1 MKYQDLNRLLSQ
13 DTMAKDWVGEVVDSE
28 DPETQ
33 FRCKI
38 KVYGLFD
45 ELETE
50 NIPWAFPANKS
61 IFASNDN
68 GGYGSGSVPKV
79 GTLMKVRFANGDIY
93 SPEYYSIQNINSAMQ
108 SEIEGDYQGTH
119 VLAYDED
126 ADFKILYQPETG
138 IKIHLK
144 ESHIT
149 INPDESITIEHSA
162 SESIIELVGDAC
174 NIVTKAT
181 VDITADSEITATAP
195 TCTINGTQTTQL
207 GPTGNFSA
215 VGAEPLWAFLK
226 SLSAA
231 VDVKWPPTP
240 GVNSGAAAS
249 AETAS
254 TSNNNKVSVP

>member
-1 MKYQDLNRLLSQ
+1 MREKDLERLLSQ
-13 DTMAKDWVGEVVDSE
+13 DPMRKDWVGEVVDNE

-33 FRCKI
+33 FRARI

-45 ELETE
+45 DLETE
-50 NIPWAFPANKS
+50 NIPWAFPANQT
-61 IFASNDN
+61 IFAAGEE
-68 GGYGSGSVPKV
+68 GGFGSGSVPKI
-79 GTLMKVRFANGDIY
+79 GTLVKVRFNNGDIY
-93 SPEYYSIQNINSAMQ
+93 APEYYAIQNINPTLQA
-108 SEIEGDYQGTH
+108 EIEGDYQGTH
-119 VLAYDED
+119 VLAYDVD
-126 ADFKILYQPETG
+126 ADLKVLYQPETG

-149 INPDESITIEHSA
+149 INPDESITIEHSS
-162 SESIIELVGDAC
+162 SESIIELVGDTC
-174 NIVTKAT
+174 NIVTNNK
-181 VDITADSEITATAP
+181 VEITADSEIVATAP
-195 TCTINGTQTTQL
+195 ECTLNGTQTTTL

-226 SLSAA
+226 SLAAA

>member
-1 MKYQDLNRLLSQ
+1 MKYQDLSRLLSQ
-13 DTMAKDWVGEVVDSE
+13 DTMLKDWVGEVVDSE

-45 ELETE
+45 DLETE
-50 NIPWAFPANKS
+50 DIPWAFPANQP
-61 IFASNDN
+61 IFASAS
-68 GGYGSGSVPKV
+68 GGFGSGSVPKV

-93 SPEYYSIQNINSAMQ
+93 SPEYYAIQNINSAMQ
-108 SEIEGDYQGTH
+108 AEIEGDYQGTH

-126 ADFKILYQPETG
+126 ADFKIIYQPGTG

-162 SESIIELVGDAC
+162 SKSIIELVGDAC
-174 NIVTKAT
+174 NIVTEAT
-181 VDITADSEITATAP
+181 VDVTATDTI
-195 TCTINGTQTTQL
+195 TCTAQTAIFNGTQETIL
-207 GPTGNFSA
+207 GPTGNFHA

-226 SLSAA
+226 ALSAA

-240 GVNSGAAAS
+240 GVNSAAAAS
-249 AETAS
+249 AEVAS
-254 TSNNNKVSVP
+254 TSNNVHVTVP